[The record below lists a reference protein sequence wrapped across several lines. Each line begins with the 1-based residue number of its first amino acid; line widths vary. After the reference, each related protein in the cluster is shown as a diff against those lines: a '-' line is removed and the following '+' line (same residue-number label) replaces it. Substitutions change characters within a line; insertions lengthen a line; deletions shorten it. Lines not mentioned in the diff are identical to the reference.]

1 MTVYVCKLK
10 LAKINFLKK
19 IDKFRIHNSGQIF
32 LNSGQ
37 IRNAGLNLVKI
48 EKLQVKCNI
57 AFMQYNDLTVMI
69 QNIHELRKNIL
80 ISFRS

>member
-19 IDKFRIHNSGQIF
+19 IDKFRIYNSSQIF
-32 LNSGQ
+32 FNSGQ

-48 EKLQVKCNI
+48 EKLQVNVTLNLCNI
-57 AFMQYNDLTVMI
+57 MI
-69 QNIHELRKNIL
+69 
-80 ISFRS
+80 

>member
-1 MTVYVCKLK
+1 MIVYVYKLK
-10 LAKINFLKK
+10 LAKINFFKK

-48 EKLQVKCNI
+48 EKLQVNVTLNLCNI
-57 AFMQYNDLTVMI
+57 MI
-69 QNIHELRKNIL
+69 
-80 ISFRS
+80 